1 MAASK
6 SVRASRDGD
15 QFHYYWAARRSLV
28 LLSKKSGLV
37 AITVEGVSGPDSA
50 VSVEDS
56 GEEVID
62 IAEYFGSEDPACAT
76 LIRYCQLKHSTEQ
89 SEDAWP
95 PSGLRKTLS
104 GFAKKFKDRLDAG
117 EGNCTKS
124 VEFCFISNRP
134 ISSEVLET
142 VADISEGS
150 ELRHP
155 RTLTKLIEF
164 TTLEGEEFVA
174 FIRSLKIQGGK
185 ESFLSQRSVLAN
197 ETGMHL
203 PGNDTDA
210 PIRLKDLISR
220 KATSEFLENP
230 TITKEDVMRAL
241 GTTPEHIFPAPSRIE
256 FSDKLIPRE
265 QEEEIAAEISMA
277 TDTVIV
283 HAAGGVGK
291 SMITHRIG
299 THLPSGSVVIVY
311 DCFANGEYRRRSTP
325 RHRHK
330 DAIIQISN
338 EIAANGLC
346 LPLLRSAAADAND
359 YLGAFWHRVKK
370 AVEQIRAANEDA
382 VLCIVID
389 AADNAEMEARE
400 VGDRHSFAYDLLRDE
415 LPIGARLVILCR
427 TERLTLLD
435 PPPSTSAIELRSFSR
450 TESASFLRFSYP
462 DASES
467 DVDEFHRLTSQNPRL
482 QASALDQPGPL
493 PDVLRSLG
501 PNPQSVD
508 DAIAGLLASA
518 IKRIKHERNQ
528 VEKGS
533 IDAICTALAVLR
545 PLVPLAVLANLAG
558 VSASAVR
565 SFAVEIGRPLLVL
578 DDSVQFR
585 DEPVETWFRNEF
597 RPISIELDGFIAKLQ
612 PLALSSAYVASTL
625 PQLMLEAGKLEE
637 LIDLALTSESLPQAS
652 PIEKRDVEI
661 QRLQF
666 ALKASLRAGLY
677 PAAAKLALKA
687 GVEAAGDDR
696 QAELFQKNT
705 DLVGL
710 LIEPAHLQEIVARG
724 HFAGK
729 WLGSHFAY
737 EASLLSNVSDFKGD
751 ARGRYRLAYEWLS
764 NWSGLSRED
773 KDKERIDDSDI
784 AELVAARLNLDG
796 PVACARELRRW
807 SPREISFRV
816 GRIVARRLVDQG
828 RYTELDALSLAAD
841 SDFWLVLSINEAL
854 RAVQRVVPK
863 EAVERTLRL
872 MLSSHV
878 KIEED
883 PSDYKSKVLRTVIC
897 IVEAACIHG
906 LRSREELAALLDSQ
920 LPMEPPHALTTRYSV
935 QRLPYLRA
943 YALRAALRGR
953 VVELIDLARP
963 MIRKELENGGSGHT
977 QDARE
982 LKEHVSAILPW
993 VTIWAEAL
1001 VSGMSLSDA
1010 KGRVDAIKAKGIG
1023 PNSYDA
1029 NESRTIDEIAEVWLD
1044 IALSKGVG
1052 GIVLLDDLM
1061 SWAEGGK
1068 RTLFLPT
1075 WIRMAH
1081 GSARIDGLQ
1090 GHAHRFL
1097 GHANGIVLG
1106 TREDA
1111 ASMAASN
1118 VDMARAIFCADKHE
1132 AAEYFG
1138 RAIDVVSLLGDE
1150 VNDRW
1155 HAVLDLALRAQGSQ
1169 AGAAERAYR
1178 LARCAEVVERY
1189 DSKHFDWERTVA
1201 ALVGI
1206 SGASS
1211 LAIFSRWEDRGFS
1224 RGVNLL
1230 SEIVGKLIED
1240 GRLSAI
1246 AGCALVPMGH
1256 GWDYVTSLQ
1265 SLCKATSDKSLRERA
1280 ASFLIRYL
1288 RLDGA
1293 TASTWKKLAAAALA
1307 GGVNFPEAAEIIDH
1321 LERLE
1326 KKPSREDH
1334 SYSSLTVNTDWDA
1347 VFQTSRLDTIE
1358 GLSESYA
1365 RFRAGD
1371 PPYYAEDYFE
1381 EACTRIPA
1389 GGEADFIRCVG
1400 SNPLFDLY
1408 EFKALLQAVPGSWTQ
1423 RLAIRTALADA
1434 VRRRCSIHCLE
1445 IDMNR
1450 YYQKLPLNVLSGHSG
1465 VTEAELIDL
1474 VLDAIGSK
1482 SEELSPRRLF
1492 MLLGLLAQRLT
1503 PEQAREGLDFGL
1515 SMFDTALEA
1524 EDGDGPWSSSLDP
1537 GDNVEDALA
1546 GMLWAS
1552 LASPDSKRRWETA
1565 HAIVGLCE
1573 LGYQAVVSKI
1583 VGMYELGGG
1592 AFADPRFHFYQL
1604 HARQWFLIALAR
1616 AARGRPESVQPLT
1629 TFLKDLI
1636 ESNMQ
1641 HVVMRHFAADAL
1653 QALERSDLTSI
1664 DSELSARLKNIN
1676 RSPIEPTISKRYQR
1690 SRSQSKGGEREK
1702 RFLFGYD
1709 MSRYWFEPLA
1719 DCFAMSSE
1727 EIEEQ
1732 AEIVICEDWSLSHNG
1747 QWDTDV
1753 RARSGLFRDRESYH
1767 SHSSYP
1773 RKDDLRFYLSYHALM
1788 TTAGKLLA
1796 SQAVHLDP
1804 EYPEDEFSDWLSW
1817 HMLTRDDGFWRA
1829 DRRDPTPLEWRAWF
1843 NNPPENWRWSVQLH
1857 DFERV
1862 LGIKNEFIN
1871 IWGRW
1876 TSSSD
1881 RNTERVHVSSALV
1894 ARDAGHELIRSLQS
1908 AANPYDFSLPKAD
1921 CHDDGSSR
1929 LVGWVIES
1937 DRESRLDQFDP
1948 WAGSVEYPPVRPG
1961 KQILD
1966 VFGLHS
1972 INDDRA
1978 WVVPGRNDPWFRAQ
1992 LWGDNG
1998 SKHDESDSASGKR
2011 LQMQRQLL
2019 PTVLANLNMD
2029 LVIIVEIDR
2038 LKRRYAHNQREDDE
2052 LAYVLPYFKVFLYR
2066 ADGTC
2071 ESANST

>member
-1 MAASK
+1 MTK
-6 SVRASRDGD
+6 TNLVRPSRDGD

-28 LLSKKSGLV
+28 LLSQQSGLV

-50 VSVEDS
+50 ESGEDS

-62 IAEYFGSEDPACAT
+62 IAEYFGSEDPARAT

-95 PSGLRKTLS
+95 PSGLRTTLA

-117 EGNCTKS
+117 IVGPTGS
-124 VEFCFISNRP
+124 VEFCFVSNRP
-134 ISSEVLET
+134 ISSDVLET
-142 VADISEGS
+142 VADISEGR
-150 ELRHP
+150 ELRHQTT
-155 RTLTKLIEF
+155 RTKLIEF
-164 TTLEGEEFVA
+164 TALEGKEFVA
-174 FIRSLKIQGGK
+174 FIRSVKLQGGK
-185 ESFLSQRSVLAN
+185 ESFLSQRRVLAT

-256 FSDKLIPRE
+256 VSDKLVPRE
-265 QEEEIAAEISMA
+265 QEAEIAEGILVA
-277 TDTVIV
+277 TVPVIV

-299 THLPSGSVVIVY
+299 AHLPSGSVVIVY
-311 DCFANGEYRRRSTP
+311 DCFANGEYRRASSP

-338 EIAANGLC
+338 EMAANGLC
-346 LPLLRSAAADAND
+346 LPLLRSSAADASD
-359 YLGAFWHRVKK
+359 YLSAFWHRVKK
-370 AVEQIRAANEDA
+370 AVEQIRAADQNA

-400 VGDRHSFAYDLLRDE
+400 AGDRHSFAYDLLRDE

-427 TERLTLLD
+427 TERQDLLD
-435 PPPSTSAIELRSFSR
+435 PPPSTSSIELRSFSR
-450 TESASFLRFSYP
+450 AESASFLRLSYP
-462 DASES
+462 SASES

-482 QASALDQPGPL
+482 QATALDQPGPL
-493 PDVLRSLG
+493 QDVLRSLG

-508 DAIAGLLASA
+508 AAIAGLLASA

-533 IDAICTALAVLR
+533 IDAMCTALAVLR
-545 PLVPLAVLANLAG
+545 PLVPLAVLAELAG
-558 VSASAVR
+558 VPASAVR
-565 SFAVEIGRPLLVL
+565 SLAVEIGRPLLVL

-585 DEPVETWFRNEF
+585 DEPVETWFRKEF
-597 RPISIELDGFIAKLQ
+597 RPISSELDSFIAKLQ
-612 PLALSSAYVASTL
+612 PLALSSSYVASTL

-637 LIDLALTSESLPQAS
+637 LVDLALTSGSLPQAS

-666 ALKASLRAGLY
+666 ALKASLRARLY

-687 GVEAAGDDR
+687 GVETAGDDR
-696 QAELFQKNT
+696 QAELFQRNT

-710 LIEPAHLQEIVARG
+710 LVDPARLQEVVARG

-737 EASLLSNVSDFKGD
+737 EASLLSNVGDFKGD
-751 ARGRYRLAYEWLS
+751 ARGRFRLAYEWLS

-773 KDKERIDDSDI
+773 KDKERIEDSDI
-784 AELVAARLNLDG
+784 AELVTARLNLDG
-796 PVACARELRRW
+796 PDACARELRRW

-828 RYTELDALSLAAD
+828 RYAELDALSLAAE

-854 RAVQRVVPK
+854 RAVQRVAPK

-872 MLSSHV
+872 MLSPHV

-883 PSDYKSKVLRTVIC
+883 PSDYKSKVLRSVIC

-906 LRSREELAALLDSQ
+906 LRSREELAALLDGQ
-920 LPMEPPHALTTRYSV
+920 LPTEPPHALTSRYSD

-953 VVELIDLARP
+953 AVELIDLARP
-963 MIRKELENGGSGHT
+963 KIRKELENGGSGNT

-982 LKEHVSAILPW
+982 LKEHVGAILPW
-993 VTIWAEAL
+993 VTIWAETL
-1001 VSGMSLSDA
+1001 VGGMSLSDVASRVGAIRA
-1010 KGRVDAIKAKGIG
+1010 KGVA
-1023 PNSYDA
+1023 PSSYDV
-1029 NESRTIDEIAEVWLD
+1029 NESRTIDEIAGVWFD
-1044 IALSKGVG
+1044 IALSKGVDG
-1052 GIVLLDDLM
+1052 AALLDDLAG
-1061 SWAEGGK
+1061 WAEGGK
-1068 RTLFLPT
+1068 RTLYLPT

-1081 GSARIDGLQ
+1081 GSARVDGLQ
-1090 GHAHRFL
+1090 GQAHRFL
-1097 GHANGIVLG
+1097 GRANDIVVG

-1118 VDMARAIFCADKHE
+1118 VDMARAIFCADRHE

-1155 HAVLDLALRAQGSQ
+1155 HAVLDLALRARGSQ

-1189 DSKHFDWERTVA
+1189 DNKHFDWERTVA

-1206 SGASS
+1206 SSASS
-1211 LAIFSRWEDRGFS
+1211 LAIVSRWEDRGFS
-1224 RGVNLL
+1224 RGEHLLPEVVRKLVDEGLL
-1230 SEIVGKLIED
+1230 SAV
-1240 GRLSAI
+1240 
-1246 AGCALVPMGH
+1246 AGCALVPIGQ
-1256 GWDYVTSLQ
+1256 GWNYATALQ
-1265 SLCKATSDKSLRERA
+1265 SLCKATSDGSVRERA
-1280 ASFLIRYL
+1280 TSFLVKYL

-1293 TASTWKKLAAAALA
+1293 TASVWKKLSAAASE
-1307 GGVNFPEAAEIIDH
+1307 GGVSFPDAAEIIEYS
-1321 LERLE
+1321 ERE
-1326 KKPSREDH
+1326 ERRPAKDDDSDDSRMV
-1334 SYSSLTVNTDWDA
+1334 TTDWDA
-1347 VFQTSRLDTIE
+1347 VFHSLRLDTME

-1365 RFRAGD
+1365 RFRAAD
-1371 PPYYAEDYFE
+1371 PPYYAEVYFE
-1381 EACTRIPA
+1381 AACAHVSAGSEAEFVRQ
-1389 GGEADFIRCVG
+1389 VG
-1400 SNPLFDLY
+1400 INPTYDLY
-1408 EFKALLQAVPGSWTQ
+1408 DFKSFLQAVPGSWTQ
-1423 RLAIRTALADA
+1423 RLATRTALADA
-1434 VRRRCSIHCLE
+1434 VRRRCSMHCLE

-1450 YYQKLPLNVLSGHSG
+1450 YYQRFSLSVPSG
-1465 VTEAELIDL
+1465 VSGVSEADLIDV
-1474 VLDAIGSK
+1474 VLGAVGSR

-1492 MLLGLLAQRLT
+1492 MLLGLLASRLT
-1503 PEQAREGLDFGL
+1503 PDQAREGLDFGL
-1515 SMFDTALEA
+1515 SLFDTALEV
-1524 EDGDGPWSSSLDP
+1524 EDGDGPWNSSLDP

-1546 GMLWAS
+1546 RMLWAS
-1552 LASPDSKRRWETA
+1552 LAAPDNKRRWEAA

-1592 AFADPRFHFYQL
+1592 AFSDPRFYFYQL
-1604 HARQWFLIALAR
+1604 HARQWLLIALAR
-1616 AARGRPESVQPLT
+1616 AARSRPESVLPMA
-1629 TFLKDLI
+1629 TFLKGLI
-1636 ESNMQ
+1636 ESNMP

-1653 QALERSDLTSI
+1653 LALESSGAASI
-1664 DSELSARLKNIN
+1664 DSDLSARLASIN
-1676 RSPIEPTISKRYQR
+1676 RSPIEPSISKRYQR
-1690 SRSQSKGGEREK
+1690 SRARARGGEREK

-1719 DCFAMSSE
+1719 DCFAMSSA

-1732 AEIVICEDWSLSHNG
+1732 AEVVICEDWALSQNG
-1747 QWDTDV
+1747 HWDTDV
-1753 RARSGLFRDRESYH
+1753 RARSGLFKDMESYH

-1773 RKDDLRFYLSYHALM
+1773 RKDNLSFYLSYHALM
-1788 TTAGKLLA
+1788 TSAGKLLA
-1796 SQAVHLDP
+1796 TQAVHLDP
-1804 EYPEDEFSDWLSW
+1804 EYPEDEFSDWLSR
-1817 HMLTRDDGFWRA
+1817 HLLTREDGFWRA
-1829 DRRDPTPLEWRAWF
+1829 DRRDPTPLEWHAWRDD
-1843 NNPPENWRWSVQLH
+1843 PPENWRWSVQLA
-1857 DFERV
+1857 DFDRV
-1862 LGIKNEFIN
+1862 LGFDDDFIN

-1876 TSSSD
+1876 TSISG
-1881 RNTERVHVSSALV
+1881 RNTERVHVTSSLV
-1894 ARDAGHELIRSLQS
+1894 ARDAGHALVSSLQS
-1908 AANPYDFSLPKAD
+1908 AANPHRTSLPR
-1921 CHDDGSSR
+1921 DDGRDENIDNGVFR
-1929 LVGWVIES
+1929 LVGWVNDP
-1937 DRESRLDQFDP
+1937 DRDSKLDQYDP
-1948 WAGSVEYPPVRPG
+1948 WAGSVEYPPVRPSG
-1961 KQILD
+1961 RILSD
-1966 VFGLHS
+1966 LGLRS
-1972 INDDRA
+1972 VNDDRA
-1978 WVVPGRNDPWFRAQ
+1978 WVTSDDDEAWFRSR
-1992 LWGDNG
+1992 LWGDIE
-1998 SKHDESDSASGKR
+1998 SEHDESDLANGRR
-2011 LQMQRQLL
+2011 LQVARQFL
-2019 PTVLANLNMD
+2019 PKVLARANMD
-2029 LVIIVEIDR
+2029 LVVIVEIER
-2038 LKRRYAHNQREDDE
+2038 TIRRYRHSGRDSDE
-2052 LAYVLPYFKVFLYR
+2052 LEYVLPYFKAFLFE
-2066 ADGTC
+2066 ADG
-2071 ESANST
+2071 SSR